1 MTDTNGIRTRPD
13 RGVAADLGTLA
24 GLGRTLGIRRLAEL
38 VQSMPGWAAV
48 LSIWGAGRAVSTLW
62 LAAVWPLIGRDQPAG
77 AIRGN
82 DHGFLSF
89 LTSWDG
95 QYYEQ
100 ISVHGYPTVLPIDG
114 AGHVLPNAWA
124 FLPAFP
130 FVVRMLT
137 ASTGLPFQFG
147 APLVATVAGL
157 LAAALLYLVV
167 RERGGRSA
175 ALWATLF
182 FCIGPI
188 SFLLEVGYAESMF
201 LALVFGSLLAIQR
214 RQYGVLAILGI
225 VAAFTRPGGL
235 AIPLTLAVVT
245 LVRLRDARRLRA
257 SGGRVLALIPPREWV
272 AIVTSGAA
280 MTLAGFSWPL
290 IAARVTGVSSA
301 YLQTEMSWWVGFVGR
316 VPFIPMAPWF
326 YNAGRWLGIGGI
338 LLVLM
343 LIAAY
348 VVWLSR
354 RSTRELGVV
363 PVTFSAAYALYIF
376 AVSLPMASTPRL
388 LMPLA
393 PLFGSRELVSR
404 PWARWTMVIGALV
417 GQPVCIAVLWLLG
430 PP

>member
-1 MTDTNGIRTRPD
+1 MSDTNGIRTHPERSVTAEV
-13 RGVAADLGTLA
+13 GALAA
-24 GLGRTLGIRRLAEL
+24 LGRTLGIVRIAEL
-38 VQSMPGWAAV
+38 VQSLPTWAAV
-48 LSIWGAGRAVSTLW
+48 LTIWGAGRAISTLW
-62 LAAVWPLIGRDQPAG
+62 LAAVWPLIGRDQPAM
-77 AIRGN
+77 AIRSN

-100 ISVHGYPTVLPIDG
+100 ISVHGYPTVLPMDG

-130 FVVRMLT
+130 FTVRMLT
-137 ASTGLPFQFG
+137 ASTGLPFRFG
-147 APLVATVAGL
+147 APLLATVAGL
-157 LAAALLYLVV
+157 MAAGLLYAIV

-182 FCIGPI
+182 FCIGPL

-201 LALVFGSLLAIQR
+201 LALVFGALFAIQQR
-214 RQYGVLAILGI
+214 RYGLLTMLGV

-235 AIPLTLAVVT
+235 ALPLTLAVVT
-245 LVRLRDARRLRA
+245 LVRLLQARRLRLA
-257 SGGRVLALIPPREWV
+257 GERVLDPIPLREWS
-272 AIVTSGAA
+272 AIVGSGAA
-280 MTLAGFSWPL
+280 MTAAGFSWPL

-326 YNAGRWLGIGGI
+326 FNAGRWLGIAGV
-338 LLVLM
+338 LLVLL
-343 LIAAY
+343 LIAGY
-348 VVWLSR
+348 VVWLAR
-354 RSTRELGVV
+354 RSTRDLGLI

-393 PLFGSRELVSR
+393 PLFGSRELVAR
-404 PWARWTMVIGALV
+404 PWARWTMIVGALV